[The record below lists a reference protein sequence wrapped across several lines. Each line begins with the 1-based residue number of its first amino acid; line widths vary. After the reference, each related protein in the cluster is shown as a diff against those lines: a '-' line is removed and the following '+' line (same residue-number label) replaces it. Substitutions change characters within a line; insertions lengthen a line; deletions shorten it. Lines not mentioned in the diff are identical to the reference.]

1 LEEGSLNVEERV
13 NLACGA
19 VQDFGFDVLGF
30 EYKYLLLEL
39 GGDDVFYGAGGSH
52 AESVTMMV
60 KLKTSSSLSAAKR
73 VEASLKRTK
82 SSPGTSRRI
91 QKLQVTSSTSSTTS
105 SSPNAAGKT
114 AYKGV
119 RMRTW
124 GKWVSEIREPNK
136 RSRIWLGSF
145 PTAEMAARAYDAAV
159 VALRGPNAPLNFPES
174 PPTLQIQDTV
184 SPRAIQAAAAAAAA
198 SAVPPAA
205 ALRVINPVQEHSQ
218 EQHSSNIIT
227 SESDEEEEEEEDPD
241 PVPDPDHHKSSDH
254 QQISLEQESRLTST
268 CLQAAQ
274 LPTPL
279 EWIEAEF
286 GQFEKSEDQ
295 NMDHHH
301 YFPEPSIPEDEMDLL
316 LKHHHDHHDQHPEDS
331 GFQFQ
336 AATRELQELDE
347 DDSSENEPFLWS
359 YS

>member
-1 LEEGSLNVEERV
+1 MNMVKLN
-13 NLACGA
+13 
-19 VQDFGFDVLGF
+19 
-30 EYKYLLLEL
+30 
-39 GGDDVFYGAGGSH
+39 
-52 AESVTMMV
+52 

-82 SSPGTSRRI
+82 SSPGTSGRI
-91 QKLQVTSSTSSTTS
+91 QKLQITSSTSSTTS
-105 SSPNAAGKT
+105 SSPNSAGKT

-205 ALRVINPVQEHSQ
+205 ALH
-218 EQHSSNIIT
+218 
-227 SESDEEEEEEEDPD
+227 
-241 PVPDPDHHKSSDH
+241 
-254 QQISLEQESRLTST
+254 
-268 CLQAAQ
+268 
-274 LPTPL
+274 
-279 EWIEAEF
+279 
-286 GQFEKSEDQ
+286 
-295 NMDHHH
+295 
-301 YFPEPSIPEDEMDLL
+301 
-316 LKHHHDHHDQHPEDS
+316 HHHDHHDQHPEDS

-336 AATRELQELDE
+336 AATHELQELDE
-347 DDSSENEPFLWS
+347 DDSSEVEPFLWS

>member
-1 LEEGSLNVEERV
+1 
-13 NLACGA
+13 
-19 VQDFGFDVLGF
+19 
-30 EYKYLLLEL
+30 
-39 GGDDVFYGAGGSH
+39 
-52 AESVTMMV
+52 MV
-60 KLKTSSSLSAAKR
+60 KLKTSSSLSAAKTG
-73 VEASLKRTK
+73 LKRTK
-82 SSPGTSRRI
+82 SSPGTSGRI

-205 ALRVINPVQEHSQ
+205 AL
-218 EQHSSNIIT
+218 
-227 SESDEEEEEEEDPD
+227 
-241 PVPDPDHHKSSDH
+241 
-254 QQISLEQESRLTST
+254 
-268 CLQAAQ
+268 
-274 LPTPL
+274 
-279 EWIEAEF
+279 
-286 GQFEKSEDQ
+286 
-295 NMDHHH
+295 HHH
-301 YFPEPSIPEDEMDLL
+301 
-316 LKHHHDHHDQHPEDS
+316 HHHHHHHHQHPEDS

-336 AATRELQELDE
+336 AATHELQELDE
-347 DDSSENEPFLWS
+347 DDSSEFEPFLWS

>member
-1 LEEGSLNVEERV
+1 MNMVKLN
-13 NLACGA
+13 
-19 VQDFGFDVLGF
+19 
-30 EYKYLLLEL
+30 
-39 GGDDVFYGAGGSH
+39 
-52 AESVTMMV
+52 

-82 SSPGTSRRI
+82 SSPGTSGRI
-91 QKLQVTSSTSSTTS
+91 QKLQITSSTSSTTS
-105 SSPNAAGKT
+105 SSPNSAGKT

-205 ALRVINPVQEHSQ
+205 ALH
-218 EQHSSNIIT
+218 
-227 SESDEEEEEEEDPD
+227 
-241 PVPDPDHHKSSDH
+241 
-254 QQISLEQESRLTST
+254 
-268 CLQAAQ
+268 
-274 LPTPL
+274 
-279 EWIEAEF
+279 
-286 GQFEKSEDQ
+286 FEKSEEQ

-336 AATRELQELDE
+336 AATHELQELDE
-347 DDSSENEPFLWS
+347 DDSSEVEPFLWS

>member
-1 LEEGSLNVEERV
+1 MEEGSLHVEERV

-19 VQDFGFDVLGF
+19 VQDVGFDVLGF

-39 GGDDVFYGAGGSH
+39 GGDGVFYGAGGSH

-82 SSPGTSRRI
+82 SSPGTSGRI
-91 QKLQVTSSTSSTTS
+91 QKLQITSSTSSTTS
-105 SSPNAAGKT
+105 SSPNSAGKT

-205 ALRVINPVQEHSQ
+205 ALHVISPVQEHSQ
-218 EQHSSNIIT
+218 EQHSSNIIS
-227 SESDEEEEEEEDPD
+227 SESDEEEEEEEEED
-241 PVPDPDHHKSSDH
+241 PDPDHHKSSDH

-279 EWIEAEF
+279 EWIESEF
-286 GQFEKSEDQ
+286 GQFEKSEEQ

-336 AATRELQELDE
+336 AATHELQELDE
-347 DDSSENEPFLWS
+347 DDSSEVEPFLWS